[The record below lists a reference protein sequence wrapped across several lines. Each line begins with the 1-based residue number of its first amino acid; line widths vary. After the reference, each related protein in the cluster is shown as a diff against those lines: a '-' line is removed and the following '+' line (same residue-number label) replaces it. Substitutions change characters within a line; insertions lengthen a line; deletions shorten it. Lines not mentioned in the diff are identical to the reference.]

1 MAVVEGWP
9 LRLHVHV
16 PLHVYLYAMEP
27 SNLYTA
33 SDMYM
38 YLHHICQG
46 SSYSVG
52 MTTTTSSE
60 TSGEDEA
67 HITVE
72 VGVFGGEAVRETA
85 QDICEEL
92 NGVSV
97 GRMGQRI
104 LYMVID
110 QIQSSYCRSVAS
122 NQCVHVACVYKSG
135 SFNSIQPDTYTKV

>member
-1 MAVVEGWP
+1 MY
-9 LRLHVHV
+9 H
-16 PLHVYLYAMEP
+16 YIYIYMQ
-27 SNLYTA
+27 SNLLICTWLVIHVCGYT
-33 SDMYM
+33 
-38 YLHHICQG
+38 ICQG
-46 SSYSVG
+46 SSYSAG
-52 MTTTTSSE
+52 MTTTTSSDV
-60 TSGEDEA
+60 SGEDEA

-110 QIQSSYCRSVAS
+110 QIQSS
-122 NQCVHVACVYKSG
+122 
-135 SFNSIQPDTYTKV
+135 